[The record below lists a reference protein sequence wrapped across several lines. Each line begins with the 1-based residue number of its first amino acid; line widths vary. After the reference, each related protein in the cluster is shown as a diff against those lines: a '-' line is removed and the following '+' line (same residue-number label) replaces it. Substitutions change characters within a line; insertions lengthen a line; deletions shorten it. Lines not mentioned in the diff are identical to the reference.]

1 MMRLKSHN
9 LIGLIVFPWVLAD
22 YTSEYLDLE
31 QPRTFRDL
39 SKPMGAIGL
48 KRAEQY
54 SERFQSMIADGDA
67 GISDSRPFHYGTHYS
82 CAGYVLHYLVRLQ
95 PFSDMAVE
103 LQGGTFDK
111 PDRLFRS
118 VESSWVSASTENL
131 QDVKELIPE
140 FFSFPNF
147 LLNSNRLDLGITQNG
162 DIIGDV
168 ILPQWAHG
176 DPVEF
181 VNKHREALECRYV
194 SEHLHEWIDLI
205 FGYKQQGKEAEAAMN
220 VFIHLTYAGEVDID
234 AISDP
239 VYRNAVISQINNF
252 GQTPNRLFT
261 KPHPKR
267 IVPDVMRSYKE
278 NMLADAGALLAL
290 ERTTPPLCVV
300 GAPEY
305 SYLSRISHSQYLAD
319 TAVGDVLLN
328 AKDRLIVLP
337 FGNAFASPKNARYLH
352 FNSAPG
358 KVSFHDSQ
366 ALGTANQSDEVS
378 SHILHSRQINCV
390 AFADHGMF
398 ATGSEDMTSRLWAI
412 RREGGA
418 KKAAVQLVGVLV
430 GHSSAVTCID
440 ICKEFSILV
449 TGSFDRRIC
458 CFDTTECKLI
468 RVMGPLDAEVESV
481 SINKATGNI
490 CGLTATNLYLFTING
505 RLLAKSDASSVFRD
519 RGTVVLAIPC
529 VGWKDG
535 VVAVTGHARGNVHLW
550 RMRRANI
557 RAESGE
563 SNIDRSLYVSYTL
576 AKVHRGDITCLKLCS
591 TSGPQKSA
599 YSSTSMSASNT
610 DLFVGDLEGYVSRW
624 CSNRLDQLPQSDI
637 MHILKKNSS

>member
-1 MMRLKSHN
+1 
-9 LIGLIVFPWVLAD
+9 
-22 YTSEYLDLE
+22 
-31 QPRTFRDL
+31 
-39 SKPMGAIGL
+39 MGAIGA

-54 SERFQSMIADGDA
+54 SERFQSMIVDGDTGA
-67 GISDSRPFHYGTHYS
+67 SDSRPFHYGTHYS

-118 VESSWVSASTENL
+118 IENSWVSASAENL

-140 FFSFPNF
+140 FFSIPNF
-147 LLNSNRLDLGITQNG
+147 LLNSNRLDLGVTQNG
-162 DIIGDV
+162 DVIGDV
-168 ILPQWAHG
+168 LLPTWAHG

-267 IVPDVMRSYKE
+267 IIPDVMRSYKE
-278 NMLADAGALLAL
+278 NLLADAAALSVL
-290 ERTTPPLCVV
+290 ERITPPLCVV

-305 SYLSRISHSQYLAD
+305 SYLSRISHSQCLSDA
-319 TAVGDVLLN
+319 AVGDVFLS
-328 AKDRLIVLP
+328 AKDRLVAVS
-337 FGNAFASPKNARYLH
+337 FGNVFVPPKNARYLH

-358 KVSFHDSQ
+358 KVSFHDAH
-366 ALGTANQSDEVS
+366 ALSTTNQSDEIS
-378 SHILHSRQINCV
+378 SHILHSRQITCA
-390 AFADHGMF
+390 AFTDHGLF
-398 ATGSEDMTSRLWAI
+398 ATGSEDMTSRLWRV

-418 KKAAVQLVGVLV
+418 KNVAVHLAGVLV
-430 GHSSAVTCID
+430 GHSGAVTCID
-440 ICKEFSILV
+440 ICREFSILV

-468 RVMGPLDAEVESV
+468 RIMGPLDAEVESV

-490 CGLTATNLYLFTING
+490 CGLTATTLYLFTING
-505 RLLAKSDASSVFRD
+505 RLLAKSDSSPVFRD
-519 RGTVVLAIPC
+519 RGTIVLAVPC
-529 VGWKDG
+529 VGWKNG

-550 RMRRANI
+550 RMRGTSI
-557 RAESGE
+557 HAETGE
-563 SNIDRSLYVSYTL
+563 SSIDRRLYVSYTL
-576 AKVHRGDITCLKLCS
+576 AKVHRGDITCLKLCCS
-591 TSGPQKSA
+591 SGPQKSV
-599 YSSTSMSASNT
+599 YSLTSTSASNA
-610 DLFVGDLEGYVSRW
+610 DLLVGDHDGFVSRW

-637 MHILKKNSS
+637 LHILQKNSS